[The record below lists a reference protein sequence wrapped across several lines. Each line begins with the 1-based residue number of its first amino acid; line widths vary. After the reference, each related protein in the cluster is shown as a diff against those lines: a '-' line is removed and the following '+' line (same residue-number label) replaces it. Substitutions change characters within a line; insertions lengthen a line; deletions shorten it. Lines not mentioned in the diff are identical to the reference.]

1 MLLIAAQGSFV
12 PRTKSCQTEELT
24 EDPHVPTNSDEGGN
38 DKQLKNEDTNILEKH
53 KDNRYNERKIS
64 FQRPC
69 LTNRKPAIPPAN
81 LGVNIL
87 VEDSKDFIKSNALTA
102 ISMHPIKPKEPL
114 YVDTPNGE
122 RRGWMNSG
130 LAPQY
135 THKKKFTN
143 VPVYITVRKNEFL
156 DALKKKQEEEESK
169 ASNAQVRMLDK
180 EERDKMV
187 EGLKKNW
194 EQIFTFYQRLPLLID
209 TPGKIKRK
217 TQMEAQLEKLETDI
231 QTLLRHDCIYVSDIA
246 PHSFYAFT
254 AGTGVLAQKRK
265 SSLP

>member
-1 MLLIAAQGSFV
+1 M
-12 PRTKSCQTEELT
+12 
-24 EDPHVPTNSDEGGN
+24 
-38 DKQLKNEDTNILEKH
+38 DKR
-53 KDNRYNERKIS
+53 KDSHYKERKIS

-69 LTNRKPAIPPAN
+69 LTTRKPPIPPAN
-81 LGVNIL
+81 LGVDVV
-87 VEDSKDFIKSNALTA
+87 VEDNKDFIKSNALTA
-102 ISMHPIKPKEPL
+102 ISMQPIKPKEPL
-114 YVDTPNGE
+114 YVDTPKGE
-122 RRGWMNSG
+122 RRGWINSG

-135 THKKKFTN
+135 IHKKKFTN

-156 DALKKKQEEEESK
+156 DALKKKQEEEKSK

-180 EERDKMV
+180 EEKDKIV
-187 EGLKKNW
+187 DGLKKNW

-246 PHSFYAFT
+246 PNSYYAFS
-254 AGTGVLAQKRK
+254 AGTGVLAQKHK
-265 SSLP
+265 